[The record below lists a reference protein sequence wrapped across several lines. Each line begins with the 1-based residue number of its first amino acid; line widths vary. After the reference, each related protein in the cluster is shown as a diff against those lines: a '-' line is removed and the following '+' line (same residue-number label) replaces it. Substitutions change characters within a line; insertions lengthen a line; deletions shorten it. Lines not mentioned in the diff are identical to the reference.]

1 MSADSGHFAY
11 SQARL
16 QARFG
21 QSADPADLQRAHAAR
36 DLAGFLSAVR
46 TTAQRRYTTRLAP
59 GMDPH
64 ELERHLRYEWSA
76 LVDEVA
82 RWQPA
87 PWQEAIR
94 WLRWLPYLPA
104 LQKLTRGGRPPAWAR
119 ADPVLGRIVAL
130 DPALRGAALAAS
142 PLQPFRLAL
151 AANAGDV
158 TAAWLGHWR
167 ALWPKGSRHA
177 RALDLIARDVAL
189 LDAKLREAVG
199 GDSRELHGALSLRL
213 LRTFRRHP
221 LSPTAAVAYLGLEAL
236 GLLGLRGGVMRRAV
250 VVPGPA

>member
-1 MSADSGHFAY
+1 VSGGSSHFAY

-21 QSADPADLQRAHAAR
+21 QATDPAALQSAHAAR
-36 DLAGFLSAVR
+36 DLAGFLSALR
-46 TTAQRRYTTRLAP
+46 ATPQRRYATRLAP

-64 ELERHLRYEWSA
+64 ELERHLRFEWST

-82 RWQPA
+82 RWQPT

-104 LQKLTRGGRPPAWAR
+104 LQKLTRGGRPPAWTR

-130 DPALRGAALAAS
+130 DPALRGAALVAS
-142 PLQPFRLAL
+142 PLQPFRRAL
-151 AANAGDV
+151 EAGAGDV

-167 ALWPKGSRHA
+167 TLWSAGSRHA
-177 RALDLIARDVAL
+177 TAMDRIARDVAL

-199 GDSRELHGALSLRL
+199 GDSRELHQALSRRL
-213 LRTFRRHP
+213 LRIFRRHP
-221 LSPTAAVAYLGLEAL
+221 LSPAAAVAYLGLEAL

>member
-1 MSADSGHFAY
+1 VSAGSGHFAY

-21 QSADPADLQRAHAAR
+21 QSADPADLQRARAAR

-46 TTAQRRYTTRLAP
+46 ATPQRRYATRLAP
-59 GMDPH
+59 GMDAH
-64 ELERHLRYEWSA
+64 ELERHLRYEWCA

-104 LQKLTRGGRPPAWAR
+104 LQKLARGGRPPAWAR
-119 ADPVLGRIVAL
+119 EDPVLGHIVAL

-142 PLQPFRLAL
+142 PLQPFRPAL
-151 AANAGDV
+151 DADAGDV

-167 ALWPKGSRHA
+167 ALWPAGNRHV
-177 RALDLIARDVAL
+177 RAMDLIARDVAL
-189 LDAKLREAVG
+189 LDATLREAAG
-199 GDSRELHGALSLRL
+199 GDSGESHRALSLRL

-221 LSPTAAVAYLGLEAL
+221 LSPAAAVAYLGLEAL

-250 VVPGPA
+250 VEPGPA

>member
-1 MSADSGHFAY
+1 MSVGSGHFAY

-16 QARFG
+16 QARLG

-36 DLAGFLSAVR
+36 DLAAFLSAVR
-46 TTAQRRYTTRLAP
+46 TTPQRRYTTRLAP

-64 ELERHLRYEWSA
+64 ELERHLRFEWSA

-104 LQKLTRGGRPPAWAR
+104 LQKLTRGGRPPPGHGQIRCLAASSR
-119 ADPVLGRIVAL
+119 SIPSLRG
-130 DPALRGAALAAS
+130 PALAES
-142 PLQPFRLAL
+142 PLQPFRAAL
-151 AANAGDV
+151 EANDGDV

-167 ALWPKGSRHA
+167 ALWPDSGRHA
-177 RALDLIARDVAL
+177 RALDLLARDVAS
-189 LDAKLREAVG
+189 LDMKLREAVA
-199 GDSRELHGALSLRL
+199 GDSRELQQALSLRL
-213 LRTFRRHP
+213 LRIFRRHP
-221 LSPTAAVAYLGLEAL
+221 LSPAAAVAYLGLEAL

>member
-1 MSADSGHFAY
+1 MNGGSGRFAY

-16 QARFG
+16 QARLG

-36 DLAGFLSAVR
+36 DLAAFISAVR
-46 TTAQRRYTTRLAP
+46 TTPQRRYTTRLAP

-82 RWQPA
+82 RWQPV
-87 PWQEAIR
+87 PWQDAIR
-94 WLRWLPYLPA
+94 WMRWLPYLPA
-104 LQKLTRGGRPPAWAR
+104 LQKLTRGGRPPAWTR

-130 DPALRGAALAAS
+130 DPSLRGPALADS
-142 PLQPFRLAL
+142 PLQPFRSAL
-151 AANAGDV
+151 EADAGDV
-158 TAAWLGHWR
+158 TAAWLEHWR
-167 ALWPKGSRHA
+167 ALWPESGRPA
-177 RALDLIARDVAL
+177 RALELLVRDVAS
-189 LDAKLREAVG
+189 LDTKLREAVA
-199 GDSRELHGALSLRL
+199 GDSRDLQQALSVRL
-213 LRTFRRHP
+213 LRIFRRHP
-221 LSPTAAVAYLGLEAL
+221 LSPATAVAYLGLEAL

>member
-1 MSADSGHFAY
+1 VSVGSGHFAY

-16 QARFG
+16 QARIG

-36 DLAGFLSAVR
+36 DLAAFLSAVR
-46 TTAQRRYTTRLAP
+46 TTQQRRYTTRLAP

-87 PWQEAIR
+87 PWREAIR
-94 WLRWLPYLPA
+94 WMRWLPYLPA
-104 LQKLTRGGRPPAWAR
+104 LQKLTRGGRPPAWTR

-130 DPALRGAALAAS
+130 DPSLRGDALAES
-142 PLQPFRLAL
+142 PLQPLRAAL
-151 AANAGDV
+151 VADDGDI

-167 ALWPKGSRHA
+167 ALWPESGRHA
-177 RALDLIARDVAL
+177 RVLDLVAREVAL
-189 LDAKLREAVG
+189 VDTKLREAVA
-199 GDSRELHGALSLRL
+199 GDSRELQQALSLRL
-213 LRTFRRHP
+213 LRIFRRHP
-221 LSPTAAVAYLGLEAL
+221 LSPATAVAYLGLEAL

>member
-1 MSADSGHFAY
+1 MSVGSGHFAY

-16 QARFG
+16 QARLG

-36 DLAGFLSAVR
+36 DLAAFLSAVR
-46 TTAQRRYTTRLAP
+46 TTPQRRYTTRLAP

-64 ELERHLRYEWSA
+64 ELERHLRFEWSA

-82 RWQPA
+82 RWQPS

-94 WLRWLPYLPA
+94 WMRWLPYLPA
-104 LQKLTRGGRPPAWAR
+104 LQKLTRGGRPPAWTR

-130 DPALRGAALAAS
+130 DPSLRGAALADS
-142 PLQPFRLAL
+142 PLQPFRAAL
-151 AANAGDV
+151 EASAGDV

-167 ALWPKGSRHA
+167 ALWPESGRHA
-177 RALDLIARDVAL
+177 LALDLLARDVAS
-189 LDAKLREAVG
+189 LDMKLREAVA
-199 GDSRELHGALSLRL
+199 GDSRELQQALSQRL
-213 LRTFRRHP
+213 LRIFRRHP
-221 LSPTAAVAYLGLEAL
+221 LSPAAAVAYLGLEAL

>member
-1 MSADSGHFAY
+1 VSAGSGHFAY

-21 QSADPADLQRAHAAR
+21 QSAEPAALQGAHAAR

-46 TTAQRRYTTRLAP
+46 ATPQRRYTTRLAP

-64 ELERHLRYEWSA
+64 ELERHLRYEWST

-82 RWQPA
+82 HWQPT

-94 WLRWLPYLPA
+94 WMRWLPYLPA
-104 LQKLTRGGRPPAWAR
+104 LQKLTRGGRPPAWTR
-119 ADPVLGRIVAL
+119 ADPVLGHLVAL

-142 PLQPFRLAL
+142 PLRPFRPTLEAG
-151 AANAGDV
+151 AGDV
-158 TAAWLGHWR
+158 TATWLGHWR
-167 ALWPKGSRHA
+167 TLWATGSRHR
-177 RALDLIARDVAL
+177 RALDRIARDVAS

-199 GDSRELHGALSLRL
+199 GDSRELHLALSSRL

-221 LSPTAAVAYLGLEAL
+221 LSPAAAVAYLGLEAL

-250 VVPGPA
+250 VMPGPA

>member
-1 MSADSGHFAY
+1 MSAGSGHFAY

-21 QSADPADLQRAHAAR
+21 QSADPSDLQRAHAAR
-36 DLAGFLSAVR
+36 DLAGFLGAVR

-59 GMDPH
+59 DMDPH
-64 ELERHLRYEWSA
+64 ELERHLRYEWLT

-82 RWQPA
+82 RWQPT
-87 PWQEAIR
+87 PWQEAIH
-94 WLRWLPYLPA
+94 WMRWLPYLPA

-119 ADPVLGRIVAL
+119 ADPVLGHVVAL
-130 DPALRGAALAAS
+130 DPALRGAALAAT
-142 PLQPFRLAL
+142 PLQPFRPAL
-151 AANAGDV
+151 EAGAGDV
-158 TAAWLGHWR
+158 TAAWFDHWR
-167 ALWPKGSRHA
+167 SLWPAGSRHA

-189 LDAKLREAVG
+189 LDAKLREPVG
-199 GDSRELHGALSLRL
+199 GDSRELHRALSLRL
-213 LRTFRRHP
+213 LRVFRRHP
-221 LSPTAAVAYLGLEAL
+221 LSPAAAVAYLGLEAL

>member
-1 MSADSGHFAY
+1 MSAGSGHFAY

-21 QSADPADLQRAHAAR
+21 QSADPAALQSANASR

-46 TTAQRRYTTRLAP
+46 ASPQRRYTTRLAP

-64 ELERHLRYEWSA
+64 ELERHLRYEWST

-82 RWQPA
+82 RWQPT

-94 WLRWLPYLPA
+94 WMRWLPYLPA
-104 LQKLTRGGRPPAWAR
+104 LQKLTRGGRPPAWTR
-119 ADPVLGRIVAL
+119 ADPVLGHIVAL

-142 PLQPFRLAL
+142 PLQPFRPAL
-151 AANAGDV
+151 EAGAGDV

-167 ALWPKGSRHA
+167 TLWPAGSRHA
-177 RALDLIARDVAL
+177 RAMDRIARDVAL

-199 GDSRELHGALSLRL
+199 GDSRELHLALSHRL

-221 LSPTAAVAYLGLEAL
+221 LSPAAAVAYLGLEAL

>member
-1 MSADSGHFAY
+1 VSAGSGHFAY

-21 QSADPADLQRAHAAR
+21 QAADPAALQSANAAR
-36 DLAGFLSAVR
+36 DLAAFLSAVR
-46 TTAQRRYTTRLAP
+46 TSPLRRYTTRLAP

-104 LQKLTRGGRPPAWAR
+104 LQKLTRGGRPPAWTR

-130 DPALRGAALAAS
+130 DPALRGAALADS
-142 PLQPFRLAL
+142 PLQPLRPAL
-151 AANAGDV
+151 EAGDGDI
-158 TAAWLGHWR
+158 TAAWLNHWR
-167 ALWPKGSRHA
+167 ALWPESSRHV
-177 RALDLIARDVAL
+177 RALDLIARDVAS
-189 LDAKLREAVG
+189 LDAKLREAVA
-199 GDSRELHGALSLRL
+199 GDSRELHQALSRRL
-213 LRTFRRHP
+213 LRIFRRHP
-221 LSPTAAVAYLGLEAL
+221 LSPAAAVAYLGLEAL
-236 GLLGLRGGVMRRAV
+236 GMLGLRGGVMRRAV

>member
-1 MSADSGHFAY
+1 VSASSGHFAY

-21 QSADPADLQRAHAAR
+21 QSADPADLQRAQAAR
-36 DLAGFLSAVR
+36 DLAGFLAAVR
-46 TTAQRRYTTRLAP
+46 ATFQRRYTTRLAP

-82 RWQPA
+82 RWQPTA
-87 PWQEAIR
+87 WQEAIR
-94 WLRWLPYLPA
+94 WLRWLPYLPT

-130 DPALRGAALAAS
+130 EPALRGAALAAS
-142 PLQPFRLAL
+142 PLRPFRPAL
-151 AANAGDV
+151 EADDGDV
-158 TAAWLGHWR
+158 TAAWLEHWR
-167 ALWPKGSRHA
+167 SLWPAGSSHG
-177 RALDLIARDVAL
+177 RALELIARDVAS
-189 LDAKLREAVG
+189 LDAKLREAAG
-199 GDSRELHGALSLRL
+199 GDSTELHRALSLRL
-213 LRTFRRHP
+213 LRHFRRHP

>member
-1 MSADSGHFAY
+1 VSSGSGHFAY

-21 QSADPADLQRAHAAR
+21 QAADPVAVQSAHAAR

-46 TTAQRRYTTRLAP
+46 TTPQRRYTTRLAP

-64 ELERHLRYEWSA
+64 ELERHLRFEWST

-87 PWQEAIR
+87 PWHKAIR
-94 WLRWLPYLPA
+94 WMRWLPYLPA
-104 LQKLTRGGRPPAWAR
+104 LQKLARGGRPPAWTR
-119 ADPVLGRIVAL
+119 ADPVLGHIVAL

-142 PLQPFRLAL
+142 PLQPFRRAL
-151 AANAGDV
+151 ETG
-158 TAAWLGHWR
+158 TGEITSAWLGHWR
-167 ALWPKGSRHA
+167 TLWPAGSRHA
-177 RALDLIARDVAL
+177 GALDRITHDVASLDARLRARD
-189 LDAKLREAVG
+189 G
-199 GDSRELHGALSLRL
+199 GDSRELHQALSRRL

-221 LSPTAAVAYLGLEAL
+221 LSPAAAAAYLGLEAL
-236 GLLGLRGGVMRRAV
+236 GLLVLRGGVMRRAV

>member
-1 MSADSGHFAY
+1 MSVASGHFAY

-21 QSADPADLQRAHAAR
+21 QSTDPAALQSASAAR

-46 TTAQRRYTTRLAP
+46 TSPLRRYTTRLAP

-64 ELERHLRYEWSA
+64 ELERHLRFEWTA

-82 RWQPA
+82 RWQPT

-94 WLRWLPYLPA
+94 WMRWLPYLPA
-104 LQKLTRGGRPPAWAR
+104 LQKLTRGGRPPAWTR
-119 ADPVLGRIVAL
+119 ADPVLGHIVAL

-142 PLQPFRLAL
+142 PLQPFRAVLEAG
-151 AANAGDV
+151 AGDV

-167 ALWPKGSRHA
+167 TLWPAGSRHA
-177 RALDLIARDVAL
+177 RAMDRIARDVAL

-199 GDSRELHGALSLRL
+199 GDSRELHQVLSHRL

-221 LSPTAAVAYLGLEAL
+221 LSPAAAVAYLGLEAL

>member
-1 MSADSGHFAY
+1 VSAGNGHFAY

-46 TTAQRRYTTRLAP
+46 TTAQRRYSTRLAP
-59 GMDPH
+59 GMDAH
-64 ELERHLRYEWSA
+64 ELERHLRYEWSV

-82 RWQPA
+82 RWQPT

-119 ADPVLGRIVAL
+119 ADPVLGRIVAI

-151 AANAGDV
+151 EADAGDV
-158 TAAWLGHWR
+158 TAAWLDHWR
-167 ALWPKGSRHA
+167 ALWPEGSRHA
-177 RALDLIARDVAL
+177 HALDLIARDVAL
-189 LDAKLREAVG
+189 LDAKQREAVG
-199 GDSRELHGALSLRL
+199 GDSRELHGALSRRL
-213 LRTFRRHP
+213 LRAFRRYP

>member
-1 MSADSGHFAY
+1 MSVASGHFAY

-21 QSADPADLQRAHAAR
+21 QSADPAALQSASAAR

-46 TTAQRRYTTRLAP
+46 TSPLRRYTTRLAP

-64 ELERHLRYEWSA
+64 ELERHLRFEWTA

-82 RWQPA
+82 RWQPT

-94 WLRWLPYLPA
+94 WMRWLPYLPA
-104 LQKLTRGGRPPAWAR
+104 LQKLTRGGRPPAWTR
-119 ADPVLGRIVAL
+119 ADPVLGHIVAL

-142 PLQPFRLAL
+142 PLQPFRAVLEAG
-151 AANAGDV
+151 AGDV

-167 ALWPKGSRHA
+167 TLWPAGSRHA
-177 RALDLIARDVAL
+177 RAMDRIARDVAL

-199 GDSRELHGALSLRL
+199 GDSRELHQVLSHRL

-221 LSPTAAVAYLGLEAL
+221 LSPAAAVAYLGLEAL